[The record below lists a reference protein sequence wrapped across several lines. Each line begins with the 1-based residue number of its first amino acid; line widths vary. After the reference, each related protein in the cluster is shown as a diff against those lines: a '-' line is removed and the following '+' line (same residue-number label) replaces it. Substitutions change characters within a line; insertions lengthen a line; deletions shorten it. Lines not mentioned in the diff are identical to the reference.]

1 MSMISIA
8 SLAIVI
14 SAALAIAAG
23 PSLLALPLLVFI
35 FKPLTTTLIIVT
47 ALRRTAPAGA
57 IVGARI
63 WRRGVVIGLL
73 LSLIGDIALLW
84 PREGFLPGLVAF
96 LFAHLAYI
104 VAFSRSTRLAAR
116 AAPFFV
122 YGLISLAI
130 LAALWAGLPTP
141 LRLPVLAYVAALAT
155 MAAQAA
161 GVAWVRRASIDATA
175 ARNTAVGA
183 GLFVVSDALLAID
196 RFAMPM
202 AWAGPAILVTYWSAQ
217 ALIAASLGALPRA
230 GRR

>member
-1 MSMISIA
+1 MIAIA
-8 SLAIVI
+8 NLAIVV

-23 PSLLALPLLVFI
+23 PSLLALPVLVFI
-35 FKPLTTTLIIVT
+35 FKPLTTTLILVT

-57 IVGARI
+57 IVGAPV

-73 LSLIGDIALLW
+73 LSLVGDIALLW

-96 LFAHLAYI
+96 LLAHVAYI
-104 VAFSRSTRLAAR
+104 VAFSRSTRLATR
-116 AAPFFV
+116 AAPFV
-122 YGLISLAI
+122 IYGLISAAI

-161 GVAWVRRASIDATA
+161 GVAWFRRASIDAIA

-196 RFAMPM
+196 RFATPL
-202 AWAGPAILVTYWSAQ
+202 AWAGPAILVTYWAAQ
-217 ALIAASLGALPRA
+217 ALIATSLGALPRPD
-230 GRR
+230 RR

>member
-1 MSMISIA
+1 MISIA
-8 SLAIVI
+8 SLALFV

-57 IVGARI
+57 IVGAPL

-73 LSLIGDIALLW
+73 LSLVGDIALLW

-96 LFAHLAYI
+96 LLAHLAYI

-116 AAPFFV
+116 AAPFVV
-122 YGLISLAI
+122 YGLVSAAI
-130 LAALWAGLPTP
+130 LASLWAGLPPP
-141 LRLPVLAYVAALAT
+141 LRLPVLAYVVALAT

-161 GVAWVRRASIDATA
+161 CVAWVRRASIDAAT
-175 ARNTAVGA
+175 ARNTALGA

-196 RFAMPM
+196 RFATPL
-202 AWAGPAILVTYWSAQ
+202 AWAGPAILVSYWAAQ
-217 ALIAASLGALPRA
+217 TLIAASLGAPPRA